1 MKEKLNTITHLIGV
15 VFALSSIWM
24 VWPAVYRGWEYAF
37 GVLFFI
43 VGMFLM
49 FLASTIYH
57 WVPQEHSTAKGVLR
71 RLDHISIYVMIA
83 CSYTPIC
90 VSVIGGWLGWLVFG
104 LQWAVVIGGVFYKV
118 FEEEKTVL
126 VDTIWTPHRFDFVE
140 NLKKEVDLH
149 KIDFIVANHGECDHS
164 GSLTALM
171 DEIPDTPIY
180 CTANAVK
187 SIEGQYG
194 KRGWNFHVVK
204 TGDSVDIGNGKKLVF
219 VEMRML
225 HWPDSMATFM
235 TGDNILFSND
245 AFGQHYAVEDI

>member
-118 FEEEKTVL
+118 FAMGRYPRLSLALYLIMGWSVVLIIRPVILSLSTPAMLCIVGEGLLYTVGTYFFSHDDKKYYHGVWHIFVL
-126 VDTIWTPHRFDFVE
+126 LGAMAHWT
-140 NLKKEVDLH
+140 
-149 KIDFIVANHGECDHS
+149 
-164 GSLTALM
+164 
-171 DEIPDTPIY
+171 
-180 CTANAVK
+180 AVLL
-187 SIEGQYG
+187 I
-194 KRGWNFHVVK
+194 
-204 TGDSVDIGNGKKLVF
+204 
-219 VEMRML
+219 
-225 HWPDSMATFM
+225 
-235 TGDNILFSND
+235 IL
-245 AFGQHYAVEDI
+245 